1 MRLLVF
7 EWTAAAAMNNPNF
20 SKKYNRLLEFSTIIV
35 ISIFAS
41 LLFIEY
47 QLQTK
52 AKAEQ
57 LRLQFNHRVTELD
70 NFLKRVS
77 DQTRFLKQ
85 QAEYWLSFPQ
95 ESISHQH
102 FYATLIDQG
111 SLSHTHEL
119 TTTGQLSFA
128 LKTTVEMLETVTA
141 AYYLSTSGF
150 MWMYPQPAE
159 ITIKTYPPLPA
170 EEQQNCFWTTA
181 YFDETTKNL
190 MVSCLAKVFETLPSH
205 ARLFRGVVGIDISV
219 DILNHFVSKLN
230 EHQGSLAL
238 INDDYQLLAYQ
249 GLVSSQH
256 TVARSAQRAVPSE
269 YSKAFELMLKD
280 QPLKLHYFGDYQVYY
295 QKLTHAPWKI
305 IFLDRPQ
312 SLAHFLFEQG
322 GLLFSTLLLVL
333 GLLLLFVDRLIRYY
347 FVNPA
352 SHLVDYIEKEIKS
365 PYPTPIPQ
373 IPFIWKRW
381 FEIIG
386 ESFQK
391 NRNYTRQLE
400 LKVQERSASL
410 KQKNKELSDALK
422 AQKEMQAQLIHSE
435 KMASLGMLTAG
446 IAHEIKNPLNFISN
460 FAELSYESLTE
471 LKQQSSDF
479 ESIISDL
486 DIYISKIQE
495 HAKRA
500 DGIIKSMLL
509 HSRGS
514 DTEKTLT
521 NLNELLHE
529 YAQLAY
535 HGMRAKDINFYVKI
549 EEHYDQELEPL
560 KVVSQDISRVFLNLV
575 NNACYSVNQKRQ
587 LQPKDFIPTVRL
599 TTYNKPDKVEI
610 HIWDNGMGIPF
621 DKQQKVL
628 EPFFTTKPP
637 GEGTGLGL
645 SMSYDIIVNGHQ
657 GEFQLLSQPDE
668 YAEFIL
674 TLPKT
679 NH

>member
-1 MRLLVF
+1 MG
-7 EWTAAAAMNNPNF
+7 NPSF

-70 NFLKRVS
+70 NFLKRIS
-77 DQTRFLKQ
+77 DQTFFLKQ
-85 QAEYWLSFPQ
+85 QAEYWFSFPQ
-95 ESISHQH
+95 ENISNQLFHT
-102 FYATLIDQG
+102 TLIDKGLNPQN
-111 SLSHTHEL
+111 THEL
-119 TTTGQLSFA
+119 NTSGQLSFA
-128 LKTTVEMLETVTA
+128 LKTTFDMLEKATA
-141 AYYLSTSGF
+141 AYYLSSSGF
-150 MWMYPQPAE
+150 MWIYPSPPE
-159 ITIKTYPPLPA
+159 IIAKTY
-170 EEQQNCFWTTA
+170 QNLIPEYKGNYFWTSA
-181 YFDETTKNL
+181 YFDETNKSL
-190 MVSCLAKVFETLPSH
+190 MVSCAAYVFETLPKQQSV
-205 ARLFRGVVGIDISV
+205 FRGVVGIDINV
-219 DILNHFVSKLN
+219 DVLNQFVSKLN

-238 INDDYQLLAYQ
+238 INENHQLIAYQ

-256 TVARSAQRAVPSE
+256 TVAKPAQRAVPSE
-269 YSKAFELMLKD
+269 YSKDFELMLKD
-280 QPLKLHYFGDYQVYY
+280 EPLKLHYFGDYQVYY
-295 QKLTHAPWKI
+295 QKLKYAPWKI

-352 SHLVDYIEKEIKS
+352 NRLVEYIEKESKS
-365 PYPTPIPQ
+365 PYPINIPHVPIT
-373 IPFIWKRW
+373 WKRW

-410 KQKNKELSDALK
+410 KQKNKELSNALK
-422 AQKEMQAQLIHSE
+422 TQKEMQAQLIHSE

-460 FAELSYESLTE
+460 FAELSYESLNE
-471 LKQQSSDF
+471 LKQQPSDL
-479 ESIISDL
+479 ESIIDDL

-514 DTEKTLT
+514 DTDKTLT
-521 NLNELLHE
+521 NINELLHE
-529 YAQLAY
+529 YGQLAY
-535 HGMRAKDINFYVKI
+535 HGMRAKDVNFYVNI
-549 EEHYDQELEPL
+549 EEHYDHKIEPIE
-560 KVVSQDISRVFLNLV
+560 VVSQDMSRVFLNLI
-575 NNACYSVNQKRQ
+575 NNACYSVNQKHQ
-587 LQPKDFIPTVRL
+587 LQPKDFTPIVRL
-599 TTYNKPDKVEI
+599 TTYNKPNKVEI
-610 HIWDNGMGIPF
+610 HIWDNGMGIPE
-621 DKQQKVL
+621 DKQKKIL

-645 SMSYDIIVNGHQ
+645 SMSYDIIVSGHQ
-657 GEFQLLSQPDE
+657 GEFQLISQPDE

>member
-1 MRLLVF
+1 MS
-7 EWTAAAAMNNPNF
+7 NKNF

-35 ISIFAS
+35 ISIFA
-41 LLFIEY
+41 LLLVVEY

-57 LRLQFNHRVTELD
+57 LRLQFEHRVSELD
-70 NFLKRVS
+70 NFLRRVGE
-77 DQTRFLKQ
+77 QTILLKQ
-85 QAEYWLSFPQ
+85 QAEYLFSLPQ
-95 ESISHQH
+95 ENLSTHPFQV
-102 FYATLIDQG
+102 TLIDKG
-111 SLSHTHEL
+111 VSLKNTHEL
-119 TTTGQLSFA
+119 DISSNLGYS
-128 LKTTVEMLETVTA
+128 LKTSFDILEKATA
-141 AYYLSTSGF
+141 VYYLSSTGF
-150 MWMYPQPAE
+150 MWIYPQPLE
-159 ITIKTYPPLPA
+159 IISKTYENLTP
-170 EEQQNCFWTTA
+170 EFQKNYFWTNA
-181 YFDETTKNL
+181 YYDETNKAL
-190 MVSCLAKVFETLPSH
+190 MVSCASPIYEKLPDDQMI
-205 ARLFRGVVGIDISV
+205 FRGAVGIDINV
-219 DILNHFVSKLN
+219 DVLNSFMLKLN
-230 EHQGSLAL
+230 EQQGSLAL
-238 INDDYQLLAYQ
+238 INGNHQLIGYQ

-256 TVARSAQRAVPSE
+256 TIAKPAQRAVPSE
-269 YSKAFELMLKD
+269 YSKEFELMLQD
-280 QPLKLHYFGDYQVYY
+280 SPLKLHYFGDYQVYY
-295 QKLTHAPWKI
+295 QKLKFAPWKV

-312 SLAHFLFEQG
+312 TLTHFLFQQG

-352 SHLVDYIEKEIKS
+352 NRLVEYIEKESKS
-365 PYPTPIPQ
+365 PYPINIPNVPIT
-373 IPFIWKRW
+373 WKRW

-386 ESFQK
+386 ESFQT
-391 NRNYTRQLE
+391 NRGYTRQLE

-410 KQKNKELSDALK
+410 KQKNKALGDALK
-422 AQKEMQAQLIHSE
+422 TQKEMQAQLIHSE

-460 FAELSYESLTE
+460 FAELSRESLDE
-471 LKQQSSDF
+471 LKQQPSDL
-479 ESIISDL
+479 ESIIDDL
-486 DIYISKIQE
+486 DIYITKIQE

-521 NLNELLHE
+521 NINELLHE

-535 HGMRAKDINFYVKI
+535 HGMRAKDVNFFVTI
-549 EEHYDQELEPL
+549 EEHYDQNIKPME
-560 KVVSQDISRVFLNLV
+560 VVSQDLSRVFLNLI
-575 NNACYSVNQKRQ
+575 NNACYSVNQKSQ
-587 LQPKDFIPTVRL
+587 TKNKDFVPTVRL
-599 TTYNKPDKVEI
+599 TTYNKDDKIEI
-610 HIWDNGMGIPF
+610 QIWDNGMGIPE
-621 DKQQKVL
+621 DKQKKIL

-645 SMSYDIIVNGHQ
+645 SMSYDIIVSGHQ
-657 GEFQLLSQPDE
+657 GEFLVTSQPDE

>member
-1 MRLLVF
+1 MS
-7 EWTAAAAMNNPNF
+7 NKNF

-35 ISIFAS
+35 ISIFA
-41 LLFIEY
+41 LLLVVEY

-57 LRLQFNHRVTELD
+57 LRLQFEHRVSELD
-70 NFLKRVS
+70 NFLRRVAE
-77 DQTRFLKQ
+77 QTISLKQ
-85 QAEYWLSFPQ
+85 QADYLFTLPQ
-95 ESISHQH
+95 ENLSNHPFQV
-102 FYATLIDQG
+102 TLIDKG
-111 SLSHTHEL
+111 FSLKDTYEL
-119 TTTGQLSFA
+119 NISSALGYS
-128 LKTTVEMLETVTA
+128 LKTTFDLLEKATA
-141 AYYLSTSGF
+141 VYYLSNTGF
-150 MWMYPQPAE
+150 MWIYPQPPE
-159 ITIKTYPPLPA
+159 IISKTYENLMP
-170 EEQQNCFWTTA
+170 EFQKNYFWTTA
-181 YFDETTKNL
+181 YYDETSKIL
-190 MVSCLAKVFETLPSH
+190 MVSCASPVYEKLKDNQMI
-205 ARLFRGVVGIDISV
+205 FRGGIGIDISV
-219 DILNHFVSKLN
+219 DVLNIFMQKLN
-230 EHQGSLAL
+230 DQQGSLAL
-238 INDDYQLLAYQ
+238 INENRQLIGYQ

-256 TVARSAQRAVPSE
+256 TVAKPAQRAVPSE
-269 YSKAFELMLKD
+269 YSKEFELMLQD

-295 QKLTHAPWKI
+295 QKLKFAPWKM

-312 SLAHFLFEQG
+312 SLTHFLFQQG
-322 GLLFSTLLLVL
+322 GLLFSILLLVL
-333 GLLLLFVDRLIRYY
+333 GLLLLFVDRLIRHY

-352 SHLVDYIEKEIKS
+352 NYLVEYIEKESKS
-365 PYPTPIPQ
+365 PYPVSIPSVPIS
-373 IPFIWKRW
+373 WKRW

-410 KQKNKELSDALK
+410 KQKNKALGDALK
-422 AQKEMQAQLIHSE
+422 TQKEMQAQLIHSE

-460 FAELSYESLTE
+460 FAELSHESLEE
-471 LKQQSSDF
+471 LKQQPTDL
-479 ESIISDL
+479 ESITEDL
-486 DIYISKIQE
+486 DIYITKIQE

-514 DTEKTLT
+514 DTEKTPT
-521 NLNELLHE
+521 NINELLHE

-535 HGMRAKDINFYVKI
+535 HGMRAKDVNFFVTI
-549 EEHYDQELEPL
+549 EEHYDQSMNPIE
-560 KVVSQDISRVFLNLV
+560 VVSQDLSRVFLNLI
-575 NNACYSVNQKRQ
+575 NNACYSVNQKSH
-587 LQPKDFIPTVRL
+587 LQGRDFVPIVRL
-599 TTYNKPDKVEI
+599 TTHNKPDKVEI
-610 HIWDNGMGIPF
+610 QIWDNGMGIPE
-621 DKQQKVL
+621 DKQKKIL

-645 SMSYDIIVNGHQ
+645 SMSYDIIVSGHQ
-657 GEFQLLSQPDE
+657 GEFLVTSQPDE